1 MPESKSIFQKKFIS
15 IPIFAVFV
23 IWLVYYIE
31 IRFGYNFNNFG
42 IYPQTFQGLRGII
55 FSPFL
60 HSSIEHLFSNSIPLL
75 VMLASLYYF
84 YESIATKVLLWGI
97 FFTGLITWS
106 FARPSYHIGA
116 SGVVYFLVSFIFF
129 SGVFRK
135 YYRLAAVSL
144 IVVFLYGST
153 VWYIFPIEEQI
164 SWEGHL
170 SGFFVGFVF
179 AYILRKTGPQPEK
192 FVFSDN
198 PEFENMFDEHGNFAP
213 PLQDEIPELNEQPQD
228 SDSLEIKH

>member
-1 MPESKSIFQKKFIS
+1 MPESKSIFPRKFIS
-15 IPIFAVFV
+15 IPVIAVFS
-23 IWLVYYIE
+23 IWLVYYLE
-31 IRFGYNFNNFG
+31 IKFKINFNYFG
-42 IYPQTFQGLRGII
+42 IYPQTLLGLRGII

-84 YESIATKVLLWGI
+84 YEGIATKVLLWGI
-97 FFTGLITWS
+97 FLTGLLTWS

-153 VWYIFPIEEQI
+153 VWYIFPMEEKI

-170 SGFFVGFVF
+170 SGFLIGFIF
-179 AYILRKTGPQPEK
+179 AFIFKKTGPQPEK
-192 FVFSDN
+192 FVFSHN
-198 PEFENMFDEHGNFAP
+198 PEFDELFDEDGNFAP
-213 PLQDEIPELNEQPQD
+213 PIENEASELKE
-228 SDSLEIKH
+228 

>member
-1 MPESKSIFQKKFIS
+1 MTKNKSIFSHNFIS
-15 IPIFAVFV
+15 IPVIAVFL
-23 IWLVYYIE
+23 IWLVYYLE
-31 IRFGYNFNNFG
+31 IKFGNNFNDYG
-42 IYPQTFQGLRGII
+42 IYPQTLLGLRGII

-84 YESIATKVLLWGI
+84 YEGIATKVLLWGI
-97 FFTGLITWS
+97 FLTGFLTWS

-153 VWYIFPIEEQI
+153 VWYIFPIEEKI

-170 SGFFVGFVF
+170 SGFLVGFVF
-179 AYILRKTGPQPEK
+179 AFIFRKTGPQPEK
-192 FVFSDN
+192 FVFSQN
-198 PEFENMFDEHGNFAP
+198 PEFDELFDEHGKFAP
-213 PLQDEIPELNEQPQD
+213 PEEKEVSEINEEPKDPEV
-228 SDSLEIKH
+228 

>member
-1 MPESKSIFQKKFIS
+1 MPKSKSIFSHNFIS
-15 IPIFAVFV
+15 IPVIAVFS
-23 IWLVYYIE
+23 IWLVYYLE
-31 IRFGYNFNNFG
+31 IKFKNNFNDFG
-42 IYPQTFQGLRGII
+42 IYPQTLLGLRGII

-60 HSSIEHLFSNSIPLL
+60 HSSFEHLFSNSIPLL

-84 YESIATKVLLWGI
+84 YEGIATKVLLWGV
-97 FFTGLITWS
+97 FLTGLLTWT

-170 SGFFVGFVF
+170 SGFLVGFIF
-179 AYILRKTGPQPEK
+179 AYIFRKTGPQPEK
-192 FVFSDN
+192 FVFSHN
-198 PEFENMFDEHGNFAP
+198 PEFDEMFDEHGNFAP
-213 PLQDEIPELNEQPQD
+213 PTENEVQDLNEPPKNP
-228 SDSLEIKH
+228 E

>member
-1 MPESKSIFQKKFIS
+1 MAKNKSIFSHNFIS
-15 IPIFAVFV
+15 IPVIAVFL
-23 IWLVYYIE
+23 IWLVYYLE
-31 IRFGYNFNNFG
+31 IKFGNNFNDYG
-42 IYPQTFQGLRGII
+42 IYPQTFLGLRGIV

-84 YESIATKVLLWGI
+84 YEGIATKVLFWGI
-97 FFTGLITWS
+97 FFTGLLTWS

-153 VWYIFPIEEQI
+153 VWYIFPMEEKI

-170 SGFFVGFVF
+170 SGFLVGFIF
-179 AYILRKTGPQPEK
+179 AYISRKTGPQPEK
-192 FVFSDN
+192 FVFSHN
-198 PEFENMFDEHGNFAP
+198 PEFDELFDEHGNFAP
-213 PLQDEIPELNEQPQD
+213 PTEKEVSEINEEPKNPE
-228 SDSLEIKH
+228 S

>member
-1 MPESKSIFQKKFIS
+1 MPESKSIFPRKFIS
-15 IPIFAVFV
+15 IPVIAVFS
-23 IWLVYYIE
+23 IWLVYYLE
-31 IRFGYNFNNFG
+31 IKFKINFNDFG
-42 IYPQTFQGLRGII
+42 IYPQTLQGLRGII

-60 HSSIEHLFSNSIPLL
+60 HGSIEHLFSNSIPLL

-84 YESIATKVLLWGI
+84 YEGIATKVLLWGI
-97 FFTGLITWS
+97 FLTGFLTWT

-170 SGFFVGFVF
+170 SGFFVGFIF
-179 AYILRKTGPQPEK
+179 AFIFKKTGPQPEK
-192 FVFSDN
+192 FVFSHN
-198 PEFENMFDEHGNFAP
+198 PEFDKLFDEHGNFAP
-213 PLQDEIPELNEQPQD
+213 PEENEKTELNEEQKNP
-228 SDSLEIKH
+228 E

>member
-1 MPESKSIFQKKFIS
+1 MSKSKSIFSKKFII
-15 IPIFAVFV
+15 IPVISVFL
-23 IWLVYYIE
+23 IWLVYYLE
-31 IRFGYNFNNFG
+31 IKYKTNFNDYG
-42 IYPQTFQGLRGII
+42 IYPQTLTGLRGII

-60 HSSIEHLFSNSIPLL
+60 HSSIAHLFSNSIPLL

-97 FFTGLITWS
+97 FLTGFLTWT

-144 IVVFLYGST
+144 IVVFLYGRN
-153 VWYIFPIEEQI
+153 VWYIFPVEEKI

-170 SGFFVGFVF
+170 
-179 AYILRKTGPQPEK
+179 
-192 FVFSDN
+192 
-198 PEFENMFDEHGNFAP
+198 
-213 PLQDEIPELNEQPQD
+213 
-228 SDSLEIKH
+228 

>member
-1 MPESKSIFQKKFIS
+1 MQKSKSIFSHNFIS
-15 IPIFAVFV
+15 IPVLSV
-23 IWLVYYIE
+23 VLIWLIYYLE
-31 IRFGYNFNNFG
+31 IKFEINFNRYG
-42 IYPQTFQGLRGII
+42 IYPQTLTGLRGII

-84 YESIATKVLLWGI
+84 YEGIATKVLLWGI
-97 FFTGLITWS
+97 FLTGLLTWS

-153 VWYIFPIEEQI
+153 VWYIFPVEEKI

-170 SGFFVGFVF
+170 SGFLIGFIF
-179 AYILRKTGPQPEK
+179 AFIFKKNGPQPEK
-192 FVFSDN
+192 FVFSHN
-198 PEFENMFDEHGNFAP
+198 PEFDELFDEHGNFAP
-213 PLQDEIPELNEQPQD
+213 PTEIEIPELNDDSKNPEQ
-228 SDSLEIKH
+228 

>member
-1 MPESKSIFQKKFIS
+1 MQESKSIFPRKFIS
-15 IPIFAVFV
+15 IPVIAVFL
-23 IWLVYYIE
+23 IWLVYFLE
-31 IRFGYNFNNFG
+31 IRFGNNFNEYG
-42 IYPQTFQGLRGII
+42 IYPQTLMGLRGII

-60 HSSIEHLFSNSIPLL
+60 HGSIEHLLSNSIPLL
-75 VMLASLYYF
+75 VMLASLFYF
-84 YESIATKVLLWGI
+84 YEGIATKVLLWGI
-97 FFTGLITWS
+97 FLTGFLTWT

-170 SGFFVGFVF
+170 SGFLVGFIF
-179 AYILRKTGPQPEK
+179 AYIFRKTGPQPEK
-192 FVFSDN
+192 FVFSHN
-198 PEFENMFDEHGNFAP
+198 PEFDDMFDEHGNFVP
-213 PLQDEIPELNEQPQD
+213 PTENEESELNEEQ
-228 SDSLEIKH
+228 KKT

>member
-1 MPESKSIFQKKFIS
+1 MQKSKSIFSHNFIS
-15 IPIFAVFV
+15 IPVLSV
-23 IWLVYYIE
+23 VLIWLIYYLE
-31 IRFGYNFNNFG
+31 IKFEINFNRYG
-42 IYPQTFQGLRGII
+42 IYPQTLTGLRGII

-84 YESIATKVLLWGI
+84 YEGIATKVLLWGI
-97 FFTGLITWS
+97 FLTGLLTWS

-153 VWYIFPIEEQI
+153 VWYIFPVEEKI

-170 SGFFVGFVF
+170 SGFLIGFIF
-179 AYILRKTGPQPEK
+179 AFIFKKNGPQPEK
-192 FVFSDN
+192 FVFSHN
-198 PEFENMFDEHGNFAP
+198 PEFDELFDEHGNFAP
-213 PLQDEIPELNEQPQD
+213 PTEIEIPEINKEPKNPEQ
-228 SDSLEIKH
+228 